1 VFLDRELTIRTFT
14 PAVTA
19 IFNLIPADRGRPL
32 TDIAVNLDHEGLADD
47 ARAVI
52 ARGEPVERRVA
63 KRDGSVHYLMRILPY
78 HGTDDSVSGAL
89 VTFVDITQPVRTEEQ
104 LRLLVHEL
112 NHRARNMM
120 AVISA
125 TARLTLARTGS
136 PAEFTESF
144 VGRVDALARSHGLL
158 ARERWADVAL
168 ADIVKE
174 ELAPFAEDAAGR
186 VEQGGPAVQL
196 KPNAALA
203 LGMILHE
210 LATNAVKHGALADP
224 KGRLSVAWSA
234 EDRGGRRH
242 VVVRWTEVDGP
253 RVEPPTGRG
262 FGSEL
267 VERQVRH
274 EFDGAV
280 EADYPPQ
287 GARITITLPEKPG
300 LISVGPAGPRDL
312 S

>member
-1 VFLDRELTIRTFT
+1 
-14 PAVTA
+14 
-19 IFNLIPADRGRPL
+19 
-32 TDIAVNLDHEGLADD
+32 
-47 ARAVI
+47 
-52 ARGEPVERRVA
+52 
-63 KRDGSVHYLMRILPY
+63 
-78 HGTDDSVSGAL
+78 
-89 VTFVDITQPVRTEEQ
+89 
-104 LRLLVHEL
+104 
-112 NHRARNMM
+112 M

-125 TARLTLARTGS
+125 TTRLTLSRTGS
-136 PAEFTESF
+136 PAEFAESF

-158 ARERWADVAL
+158 ARERWGDVAL

-174 ELAPFAEDAAGR
+174 ELEPFAEDAAGR

-203 LGMILHE
+203 LGMIVHE

-234 EDRGGRRH
+234 EDRGGSRH
-242 VVVRWTEVDGP
+242 VVIRWTEVDGP
-253 RVEPPTGRG
+253 RVEPPMDRG

-274 EFDGAV
+274 EFGGAV

-287 GARITITLPEKPG
+287 GARVTIALPEKPG
-300 LISVGPAGPRDL
+300 LISFGHARPRDVP
-312 S
+312 